1 MSVLDSRIRV
11 LALAILSGVE
21 KASFRYLKEK
31 LQTTDGNLSVHMQKL
46 CDAGY
51 ARMEKVFEG
60 KKPKTYFYITENG
73 RKALLEYIEELN
85 RSMSSPEN
93 IGKNEDKA

>member
-1 MSVLDSRIRV
+1 MDMSVLDSRIRV

-31 LQTTDGNLSVHMQKL
+31 LKTTDGNLSVHMQKL

-51 ARMEKVFEG
+51 VRLEKVFEG
-60 KKPKTYFYITENG
+60 RKPKTYFYITEKG
-73 RKALLEYIEELN
+73 KRALLEYIEELN
-85 RSMSSPEN
+85 RSM
-93 IGKNEDKA
+93 KAGDYKG